1 MATLHYLP
9 PVKPSAI
16 ALGTVFTQGV
26 HMAVLAPVFGDTYDR
41 ARRSS
46 STSQFLHSR
55 EATTSAVLFGG
66 TLVGAGIQTYALA
79 AILNATGTL
88 SYKGAMYTGGLVWAC
103 HSVGGVIG
111 GLLGYGADAQAKPR
125 DASEVLV
132 GAFAGMMDTIGLGMF
147 LTWWGTRTLDF

>member
-1 MATLHYLP
+1 MSIQYLP
-9 PVKPSAI
+9 SVKPSAI

-26 HMAVLAPVFGDTYDR
+26 HMAVLAPVFGEVYDR
-41 ARRSS
+41 SKRAS

-55 EATTSAVLFGG
+55 EATTSAALFGG
-66 TLVGAGIQTYALA
+66 TLLGAGIQTYALA

-103 HSVGGVIG
+103 HSVGGIIG
-111 GLLGYGADAQAKPR
+111 GLLGFGAEGQAQKR

-132 GAFAGMMDTIGLGMF
+132 GAVAGLMDTVGLGVF